1 MLAAAQRL
9 RRREDF
15 AATIRNGRRAGRGA
29 LVVHFLQ
36 STAEPAPADQASARA
51 GFVVSAPAAAGHAAE
66 PVGSGS
72 GSASGP
78 GSAAGLDPAGLS
90 SAGLSSAG
98 FGPAGFGPAS
108 DPGSGVGPA
117 VDSSSGFESVSGSDS
132 ASGSDSVSGSGP
144 AVGSVSEAGGV
155 VPARAGFVV
164 SKAVGNAVV
173 RNLVKRR
180 LRHLIRPHLADLPPA
195 SMIVVRA
202 LPASATARYEDL
214 GRDLEAALTA
224 ARRPRSREGRR

>member
-1 MLAAAQRL
+1 VLAAAQRL

-36 STAEPAPADQASARA
+36 STIEPAPADQPSARA
-51 GFVVSAPAAAGHAAE
+51 GFVVSAPDSATSASSVSA
-66 PVGSGS
+66 GSGPGDLSSLVRSEDELTAGWVTS
-72 GSASGP
+72 GGDP
-78 GSAAGLDPAGLS
+78 GSAAPAGVE
-90 SAGLSSAG
+90 
-98 FGPAGFGPAS
+98 PAG
-108 DPGSGVGPA
+108 
-117 VDSSSGFESVSGSDS
+117 
-132 ASGSDSVSGSGP
+132 
-144 AVGSVSEAGGV
+144 

-180 LRHLIRPHLADLPPA
+180 LRHLIRSHMAGLPSA

-202 LPASATARYEDL
+202 LPASATASFEDL
-214 GRDLEAALTA
+214 GRDLETALTA